1 LHGASRD
8 SCIALRCV
16 RPGREQKPN
25 LIWTCTGF
33 HVGFDPR
40 NKRYPCAHST
50 LVTGPIGSTSSHTP
64 KKEIP
69 FFAFGAFAFL
79 FFFALERAF
88 I

>member
-1 LHGASRD
+1 MRTQH
-8 SCIALRCV
+8 
-16 RPGREQKPN
+16 
-25 LIWTCTGF
+25 
-33 HVGFDPR
+33 
-40 NKRYPCAHST
+40 
-50 LVTGPIGSTSSHTP
+50 TGPIGSTSSHTP